1 MKKLIYT
8 LVLSCIFCFTGFS
21 QKQTVGILN
30 FNYVES
36 AADYQTVLA
45 IQESV
50 SNGFVK
56 TKRFNI
62 VDRAKM
68 DALKKEKDLQS
79 TEDFMD
85 GSVVAQSKSL
95 GAEFLVSG
103 MVMNAKADRMTS
115 TSEDGTVTVTYKAKL
130 VIQLKVID
138 VETGQI
144 VTSETIEP
152 KSGSGLGGMM
162 GIGANTPEKAIS
174 KAMKDIEGDIDEFVA
189 KSFPI
194 TASIVEAS
202 AKTIMIAV
210 GSDNGVQKKDKYK
223 VVEISEIEVD
233 GKKMVR
239 KKEIGLIVVSSVED
253 ENFSICKIKTG
264 GSLIMERKE
273 AGAKLKCI
281 SITK

>member
-1 MKKLIYT
+1 
-8 LVLSCIFCFTGFS
+8 
-21 QKQTVGILN
+21 
-30 FNYVES
+30 
-36 AADYQTVLA
+36 
-45 IQESV
+45 
-50 SNGFVK
+50 
-56 TKRFNI
+56 
-62 VDRAKM
+62 M
-68 DALKKEKDLQS
+68 DALKSEKDLQS

-85 GSVVAQSKSL
+85 GSVVAQSKNL
-95 GAEFLVSG
+95 GAEFLISG
-103 MVMNAKADRMTS
+103 MVTNAKADRMTS

-130 VIQLKVID
+130 VIQLKVLD
-138 VETGQI
+138 VETGQV

-152 KSGSGLGGMM
+152 KSGSSFGGMM
-162 GIGANTPEKAIS
+162 GIGASTPEKAIS

-189 KSFPI
+189 KNFPI

-210 GSDNGVQKKDKYK
+210 GSNNGVQKKDTYK

-253 ENFSICKIKTG
+253 ENFSNCTIKKG

-273 AGAKLKCI
+273 AGAELKCI

>member
-8 LVLSCIFCFTGFS
+8 LVLSCIFCFTSFS

-30 FNYVES
+30 FNYVKS
-36 AADYQTVLA
+36 AADQQTVVA

-68 DALKKEKDLQS
+68 DALKNEKDLQS
-79 TEDFMD
+79 TEDFID
-85 GSVVAQSKSL
+85 GSVVAQSKNL

-103 MVMNAKADRMTS
+103 MVTNAKADRMTS
-115 TSEDGTVTVTYKAKL
+115 TSDDGRTTVTYKAKL
-130 VIQLKVID
+130 SIQLKVID

-152 KSGSGLGGMM
+152 KSGSGFGGMM
-162 GIGANTPEKAIS
+162 GIGAKTPGKAIS
-174 KAMKDIEGDIDEFVA
+174 KAMKDIEGDIDAFVA
-189 KSFPI
+189 KNFPM

-210 GSDNGVQKKDKYK
+210 GSNNGVQKKDQYK

-239 KKEIGLIVVSSVED
+239 KKQIGLIVVSSVED
-253 ENFSICKIKTG
+253 ENFSNCSIKKG

>member
-21 QKQTVGILN
+21 QKQTVGILL

-36 AADYQTVLA
+36 AADYQTVVA

-68 DALKKEKDLQS
+68 DALKSEKDLQS

-85 GSVVAQSKSL
+85 GSVVAQSKNL
-95 GAEFLVSG
+95 GAEFLISG
-103 MVMNAKADRMTS
+103 MVTNAKADRMTS

-130 VIQLKVID
+130 VIQLKVLD
-138 VETGQI
+138 VETGQV

-152 KSGSGLGGMM
+152 KSGSSFGGMM
-162 GIGANTPEKAIS
+162 GIGASTPEKAIS

-189 KSFPI
+189 KNFPI

-210 GSDNGVQKKDKYK
+210 GSNNGVQKKDTYK

-253 ENFSICKIKTG
+253 ENFSNCTIKKG

-273 AGAKLKCI
+273 AGAELKCI